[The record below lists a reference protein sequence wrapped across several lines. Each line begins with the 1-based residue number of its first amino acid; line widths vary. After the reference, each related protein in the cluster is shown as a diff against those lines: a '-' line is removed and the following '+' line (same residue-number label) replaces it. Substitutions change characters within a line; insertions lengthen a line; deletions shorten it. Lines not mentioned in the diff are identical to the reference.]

1 MHSIPTPRRAVVEA
15 RQQAARQREFA
26 RSDLV
31 KHLTEDK
38 VLRDAFTNDERV
50 ERNRRVREY
59 RAHAT
64 EAQLVHQH
72 MANQAEQEQRQK
84 AREEEEALLHA
95 IQQQHD
101 ELVRQEKIRQSI
113 RENSVELRELEH
125 KLHAAYMNAERATQ
139 VQHKKLAHEQAV
151 QQDRAYAAQ
160 VQTQLE
166 RAASA
171 EQAQE
176 EAAWKRSRQYKAYL
190 QHQLDARA
198 QAKEADMAQFL
209 KEKELVDAMV
219 RRIQE
224 EDAAELQQRYAQQRQ
239 TRAFIDEYLFEREAW
254 LAAERAKMEEE
265 NAKIAEH
272 VRQQERRAE
281 AQRAE
286 RAAAEQA
293 RAQVYETLTAD
304 MTRTEKARAE
314 LEELRTELAVAEQHE
329 REALRE
335 RQDMERRLA
344 QKLELIAAYQQQ
356 IAERRRAREAER
368 EEEDAFRARML
379 AKLAEDARLDQL
391 SREKK
396 RLKQLEHKRAVD
408 AMVEEHR
415 RRIEQERA
423 LDEEERRKE
432 HALEQFKQQVIEQER
447 QRLLREHA
455 TKLLGYLPKG
465 VFKDEKDLELFD
477 DEFKRK
483 LQLMA

>member
-139 VQHKKLAHEQAV
+139 VQHKKLAHEQAA

-176 EAAWKRSRQYKAYL
+176 EAAWRRSRQYKAYL

-239 TRAFIDEYLFEREAW
+239 TRAFIDEYLLERETW
-254 LAAERAKMEEE
+254 LAAERATMEEE

-272 VRQQERRAE
+272 MRQQERLR
-281 AQRAE
+281 RGSS
-286 RAAAEQA
+286 
-293 RAQVYETLTAD
+293 
-304 MTRTEKARAE
+304 
-314 LEELRTELAVAEQHE
+314 LRTELAVAEQHE

-344 QKLELIAAYQQQ
+344 QKLELIVAYQQQ

-465 VFKDEKDLELFD
+465 VFKDERDLELFD